1 MIVALG
7 ITATACGGSDSDSS
21 SGDGNKQPAV
31 QGEAKAGG
39 SMTMLAVQD
48 SASLDPFKAAS
59 VAVADEPRLAAL
71 YDPLFYIDATDNT
84 VKPHLGESLTTADNG
99 KTWVLKL
106 RPGVKFSDGTPLNAE
121 AVKTTW
127 DMHSNPQSQSQHRA
141 ISAALTTKVVD
152 ELTLEIT
159 PLGMPNANL
168 DRAVAIDLTY
178 IASPASLAKGPD
190 EYRNKPVGAGPFK
203 LESWTRG
210 SQQVYVKNEN
220 YWQKDK
226 GLPKLDRL
234 TIKNVPDVKQQYA
247 TVNSGGADVFLS
259 SDNATI
265 ANAEKEIGVVQR
277 SVEGGQ
283 MIQFNMTKA
292 PFDDPRARQALTL
305 ALDPADIPK
314 TLGNGYVPAKNYF
327 AQKSP
332 FFDPSAVQAAPD
344 RAKAKQLFDDLER
357 EGKKVDFTYLIPQNP
372 TSVKVAEYMQSRLS
386 EFKNVS
392 MKIEALEIGA
402 YIEKYAIRKD
412 YQAMLFQQWL
422 ADPEPLM
429 FNNWFSK
436 SPLNFI
442 GWNNPQADAALLA
455 GRNSTDPAARKAA
468 YSELQ
473 KAMVADLPVWTY
485 AESSIGVLYNKKIT
499 GVVQYNTGVFFMD
512 RIGLK

>member
-1 MIVALG
+1 MMVVLG
-7 ITATACGGSDSDSS
+7 ITATACGGSDDDDSGS
-21 SGDGNKQPAV
+21 SGGNQSTV

-48 SASLDPFKAAS
+48 SAALDPFKAAS

-71 YDPLFYIDATDNT
+71 YDPLFYIDAADNS
-84 VKPHLGESLTTADNG
+84 VKPHMGESLKTADNG
-99 KTWVLKL
+99 KTWQLKL

-121 AVKTTW
+121 AVKVNW
-127 DMHSNPQSQSQHRA
+127 DMHAKAETQSQHRA
-141 ISAALTTKVVD
+141 IAAGLTSKVVD
-152 ELTLEIT
+152 ETTLDIT

-178 IASPASLAKGPD
+178 IASPATLAKGPD

-226 GLPKLDRL
+226 GLPKLDKL
-234 TIKNVPDVKQQYA
+234 TIKNVPDVKQQYN

-265 ANAEKEIGVVQR
+265 AQAQKEIGVVQR

-283 MIQFNMTKA
+283 MIQFNMTRP
-292 PFDDPRARQALTL
+292 PFNDPRARQAITL
-305 ALDPADIPK
+305 ALDPAGIPA
-314 TLGNGYVPAKNYF
+314 TLSNGYVPAKNF
-327 AQKSP
+327 FSQKSP
-332 FFDPSAVQAAPD
+332 FFDPANVQAAPD
-344 RAKAKQLFDDLER
+344 KAKAKQLFDDLER
-357 EGKKVDFTYLIPQNP
+357 EGKKVEFTYLLPQNP
-372 TSVKVAEYMQSRLS
+372 SSVKVAEYMQSRLA
-386 EFKNVS
+386 EYKNVS
-392 MKIEALEIGA
+392 MKLEPLEIGA

-412 YQAMLFQQWL
+412 FQAMLFQQWL

-442 GWNNPQADAALLA
+442 GWNNPEADAALLA
-455 GRNSTDPAARKAA
+455 GRNSTDPTARKAA
-468 YSELQ
+468 YSQLQ
-473 KAMVADLPVWTY
+473 KALVADLPVWTY
-485 AESSIGVLYNKKIT
+485 AESSIGVLFNKKIT